1 MKSDFILLSPTD
13 DPEDDV
19 RRRAG
24 AVVAMTAAV
33 LACASCSTAGAPG
46 LAGSTGSHV
55 VRVVAA
61 ENFWGSV
68 ARQLGGAHV
77 QVTSLVDNPDAD
89 PHDYEPTP
97 ADARAVAASDLVV
110 VNGVGYDGWASRLV
124 DANPNPDRPVL
135 DVGKLVG
142 AAAGDNPH
150 RWYDP
155 ADVKAVA
162 ARLTALYQQLDPADG
177 AEFERLAQVF
187 GSTGT
192 AAYKAVV
199 ADIRARFAGTA
210 VGASESIFA
219 MVAPALGLD
228 LVTPPGFLKA
238 VSQGT
243 DPSAADKATAD
254 EQVAGRQIVVYVYN
268 SQNATPDV
276 QQQIAAADAAGIPVT
291 TITET
296 MVPATATWQQWQT
309 TQLQALRAALAR
321 ATGR

>member
-1 MKSDFILLSPTD
+1 M
-13 DPEDDV
+13 

-24 AVVAMTAAV
+24 RVAAITAVV
-33 LACASCSTAGAPG
+33 LASASCSTAGAPG
-46 LAGSTGSHV
+46 LAGSSGSHGV
-55 VRVVAA
+55 NVVAA

-68 ARQLGGAHV
+68 AQQLGGARV
-77 QVTSLVDNPDAD
+77 QVTSLIDNPDAD

-97 ADARAVAASDLVV
+97 ADARAVASSDLVL
-110 VNGVGYDGWASRLV
+110 VNGVGYDGWASKLV

-135 DVGKLVG
+135 DVGSLVG

-155 ADVKAVA
+155 ADVWAVA
-162 ARLTALYQQLDPADG
+162 ARLTALYKQLDPADS
-177 AEFERLAQVF
+177 AEFDRLAQVF
-187 GSTGT
+187 DSSGT

-199 ADIRARFAGTA
+199 ADIRARYAGTA

-219 MVAPALGLD
+219 MVSPALGLD

-238 VSQGT
+238 VSEGT

-254 EQVAGRQIVVYVYN
+254 EQVAGRQIKVYVYN

-276 QQQIAAADAAGIPVT
+276 QQQIAAANAAGIPVT

-309 TQLQALRAALAR
+309 AQLQMLRAALAR